1 MNGGFIILYRS
12 LLEWEWYN
20 DPNTLRVFLHCLL
33 RANHKDKKWQGIN
46 IPRGSFVTSYQSLA
60 LELGM
65 TVQNVRTAI
74 NKLKST
80 GELTHKSHTKYGVIT
95 INNYTKFQD
104 ANSQTNSL
112 LTFNQ
117 QSTNNKQQINKETNK
132 QDNNIKAE
140 KSAPVSK
147 KKFGEIVTM
156 TEEQYDKLVDTY
168 GQVTADRFID
178 KVDLYCGSKGK
189 KYKDYY
195 LTIINWIK
203 RDEEKNGP
211 KITYSWQEELKKE
224 QEENDSKTH
233 QPKRSLDE
241 VKNAFEK
248 L

>member
-33 RANHKDKKWQGIN
+33 RANHKDKKWQGIT

-104 ANSQTNSL
+104 ANSQTNSP
-112 LTFNQ
+112 LTDNQ

-132 QDNNIKAE
+132 QDNNIKAD
-140 KSAPVSK
+140 KSTSSPK
-147 KKFGEIVTM
+147 KKYGEIVSM
-156 TEEQYDKLVDTY
+156 TEEQYDKLVEAY
-168 GQVTADRFID
+168 GTVTTDRFID

-195 LTIINWIK
+195 LTVINWIK

-211 KITYSWQEELKKE
+211 KVTYSWQEELKKE
-224 QEENDSKTH
+224 QEVNDSKTH
-233 QPKRSLDE
+233 QPKRSLE
-241 VKNAFEK
+241 QLKSEFEK